1 IRDAIRRLTA
11 RKSKLSE
18 MIKQIQ
24 GEGVIVPLPELFQQQ
39 IVQFVIP
46 KRAKIIH
53 CKEMGV
59 IKRAVSKLIE
69 IFQYAVMSSAQ
80 SDKLPENRRVGRTPD
95 SFFNL
100 PRFGNAAIGNEH
112 HVYRQGAVSKIINYL
127 FHHRRF
133 VIRTA

>member
-1 IRDAIRRLTA
+1 
-11 RKSKLSE
+11 

-53 CKEMGV
+53 CKEMCV

-80 SDKLPENRRVGRTPD
+80 SDKPGL
-95 SFFNL
+95 
-100 PRFGNAAIGNEH
+100 
-112 HVYRQGAVSKIINYL
+112 
-127 FHHRRF
+127 
-133 VIRTA
+133 